1 MTTDVLPIYQHIA
14 QAISDS
20 ISEEWHRAYMLIER
34 QEGMINFGTGK
45 YTDETEYLKPF
56 SVSDDLG
63 DDIAFE
69 INDLHAI
76 TTAGG
81 NNRWNFLWFALL
93 PSGAYE
99 IDFIWNQDEEDK
111 IAHLSQT
118 ENLSRPARSANLQ
131 AFTQAQA
138 ERRSPLVYELLVR
151 EVVKLIPEEWTT
163 ARISL
168 REAGMGLIEH
178 HAAYQN
184 PEEPSEDEL
193 RITYSWPVLLA
204 IEELRRLKKESGH
217 PDWQQIIFKIAAAGT
232 YQATFSTRAGTEDA
246 TTGYTSEGQ
255 WPAADAASPLNA

>member
-20 ISEEWHRAYMLIER
+20 ISEEWQRAYMLIER
-34 QEGMINFGTGK
+34 QEGMVNFGAGK
-45 YTDETEYLKPF
+45 YTDDTEYLKPF
-56 SVSDDLG
+56 SVDDELG
-63 DDIAFE
+63 DDISFE

-111 IAHLSQT
+111 IAHLAQT
-118 ENLSRPARSANLQ
+118 ENLSRSARSASLQ

-138 ERRSPLVYELLVR
+138 ERRSPLVYELLVQ

-163 ARISL
+163 AWVSL
-168 REAGMGLIEH
+168 REAGIGLIEH

-193 RITYSWPVLLA
+193 HITYSWPVLLA

-217 PDWQQIIFKIAAAGT
+217 PDWQQVTFRITAAGT
-232 YQATFSTRAGTEDA
+232 YQATFTTRPVAEDA
-246 TTGYTSEGQ
+246 ATGYTSEGH
-255 WPAADAASPLNA
+255 WLVADAASPLNT